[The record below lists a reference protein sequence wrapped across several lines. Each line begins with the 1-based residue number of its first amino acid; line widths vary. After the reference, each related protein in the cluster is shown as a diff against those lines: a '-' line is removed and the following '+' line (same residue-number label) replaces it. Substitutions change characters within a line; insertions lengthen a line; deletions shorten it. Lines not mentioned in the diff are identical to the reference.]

1 MEEHTYEKFRQ
12 LVKDKL
18 RKNLAKWELSE
29 EDLEKYMQ
37 QEEDQIKGA
46 HNHYLNPREND
57 TRADDVRFDI
67 GASTI
72 AYCLEMCY

>member
-1 MEEHTYEKFRQ
+1 MEERTYEKFRQ

-18 RKNLAKWELSE
+18 RKNLAAWDLSE

-37 QEEDQIKGA
+37 QEEEQIKGA
-46 HNHYLNPREND
+46 YDDYLNPDEGD
-57 TRADDVRFDI
+57 TRADDVRFDV

>member
-1 MEEHTYEKFRQ
+1 MEERTYEKFRR

-18 RKNLAKWELSE
+18 RKNLAAWDLSE

-37 QEEDQIKGA
+37 QEEEQIKGA
-46 HNHYLNPREND
+46 YNGYLNPGERD
-57 TRADDVRFDI
+57 TRADDARFDAD
-67 GASTI
+67 ASTI